1 MHVCMMLIM
10 IGALSVYKLE
20 KNIFTEKKNH
30 FRLHFIDHQWSMVIF
45 HSFRFLYVCFQF
57 WPMAM
62 DYNHH
67 HQFFPCLFSF
77 VSFSFDSYKNRKQ
90 KIFLISDCH
99 FPSFPNNDHH
109 SWDSSFFPSKK
120 TFQLQSNTY
129 PKQIYNFFISFH
141 L

>member
-99 FPSFPNNDHH
+99 FQIFLVFQIIMMMIITLEIQVLL
-109 SWDSSFFPSKK
+109 FFSIQK
-120 TFQLQSNTY
+120 QSN
-129 PKQIYNFFISFH
+129 S
-141 L
+141 